1 LQLSSYAA
9 ALPSQPNKPSRGGT
23 AKLFAT
29 PQARRAAS
37 TPELGFFDS
46 LHAAIAIEEGLKYG
60 DLDKVLRSAVGREP
74 AEKPQ
79 QRRVR

>member
-1 LQLSSYAA
+1 VP
-9 ALPSQPNKPSRGGT
+9 PSQPNKPSRGGT
-23 AKLFAT
+23 AKLFTT

-46 LHAAIAIEEGLKYG
+46 LHAAIAIEGGLECG
-60 DLDKVLRSAVGREP
+60 DLDEVVRNVVEREP
-74 AEKPQ
+74 AEEPQ